1 VDQEAE
7 VAQLLRD
14 LVGGGKR
21 LVRDDGSSRQPRLV
35 DRQVTTTSAILAI
48 YVPEE

>member
-1 VDQEAE
+1 VHQDAE
-7 VAQLLRD
+7 VAQLLGD

-21 LVRDDGSSRQPRLV
+21 LVRDDGSCRQLRLV
-35 DRQVTTTSAILAI
+35 DRQVTTTGAILAI